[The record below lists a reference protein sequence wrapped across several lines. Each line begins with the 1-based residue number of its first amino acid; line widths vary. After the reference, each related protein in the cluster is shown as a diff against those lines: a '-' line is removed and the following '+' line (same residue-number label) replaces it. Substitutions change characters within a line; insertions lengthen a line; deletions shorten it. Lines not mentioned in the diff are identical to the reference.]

1 MLPENVPADG
11 SKATESAGEGIHA
24 MAAHAPNA
32 RKGGNIAQPRYGGC
46 CANGGRLIAGRDAAH
61 LDDHSRKFVWRW
73 EAAPTWSQM
82 ALHMQRLTAM
92 MPQRKQECA

>member
-1 MLPENVPADG
+1 
-11 SKATESAGEGIHA
+11 

-32 RKGGNIAQPRYGGC
+32 RKGDGGNIAQPRYGGC
-46 CANGGRLIAGRDAAH
+46 CANGGRLIAGRYAAH